1 MWIFLPGGLLMPAR
15 TPNGG
20 PEGTADPKFTNN
32 GEYSMQVRSRVE
44 SHLSN
49 FIRDYMEPMGLPYS
63 DIEYTPQLDY
73 NVRFYT
79 TPQAFS
85 EAIARAVLDIDFL
98 KFKPTAERSV
108 NGKPLYKDGE
118 KYHGVLNSIWGTLT
132 SLGAPGGS
140 WGAKSSINPYG
151 YEKASDYAGY
161 AGRGIQLL
169 ERETLTEPSWWSGE
183 DSSGELDYIPDT
195 ERRVQ
200 ALLEDLAEIPTSQW
214 GDELDYEDF
223 ALVKPYIAD
232 IRRQE
237 RRLERM
243 ARKARAKRR

>member
-20 PEGTADPKFTNN
+20 VEGRADPKFTHD
-32 GEYSMQVRSRVE
+32 GEYTMQVRGRVD

-63 DIEYTPQLDY
+63 DIEYTPQFDY

-79 TPQAFS
+79 TPEAFS
-85 EAIARAVLDIDFL
+85 KAMEKAVLDIDFL

-108 NGKPLYKDGE
+108 NGKPLYKDGK
-118 KYHGVLNSIWGTLT
+118 KYHDVLNSIWGTLT

-140 WGAKSSINPYG
+140 WGTLSSSNPNG
-151 YEKASDYAGY
+151 YVGHGGA
-161 AGRGIQLL
+161 LL
-169 ERETLTEPSWWSGE
+169 ERDTLTEPDWWSGV
-183 DSSGELDYIPDT
+183 DYGDELDYIPDT
-195 ERRVQ
+195 ELRTQ
-200 ALLEDLAEIPTSQW
+200 TLLADLTEIPTDQW
-214 GDELDYEDF
+214 EDELDSEDF
-223 ALVKPYIAD
+223 ALVKPYIAG

-237 RRLERM
+237 RRLYKK